1 MIVLGVD
8 PGSRFTGYGVVDVSG
23 STSVVVDYGVFAL
36 DGGGDHHL
44 RLREIYDNITAL
56 IERCK
61 PDECAIE
68 MPIYGKNAQS
78 MLKLGRAQAAAILA
92 ALNRDIPVVQYT
104 PKEVKKAVT
113 GNGAASKQQVWYMV
127 RSILAINDDESKMGL
142 DASDVLAVVLC
153 HAHRGAVPGKT
164 STKTS
169 GSGGW
174 ASFVRDNPGRVL

>member
-1 MIVLGVD
+1 MIVLGID
-8 PGSRFTGYGVVDVSG
+8 PGSRFTGYGVVEVTG
-23 STSVVVDYGVFAL
+23 SQSKLVDYGVFAL
-36 DGGGDHHL
+36 DGRGDHHL
-44 RLREIYDNITAL
+44 RLREIYDNITEL

-104 PKEVKKAVT
+104 PKEVKKSVT

-127 RSILAINDDESKMGL
+127 RSILSITDEADKMGL
-142 DASDVLAVVLC
+142 DASDALAVVLC
-153 HAHRGAVPGKT
+153 HAHRGTVPKQ
-164 STKTS
+164 SA
-169 GSGGW
+169 SGGGW
-174 ASFVRDNPGRVL
+174 EGFVRDNPERIV